1 MIRASRPAFC
11 HRQPGNAFD
20 GHKGSFTRLLPE
32 ALFEQPHDPGS
43 GRSAGSRYPAGLGVG
58 RFNRVENQNLK
69 AIKLPEK
76 FLSQKDQFRLMR
88 IKTVKDSRSLT
99 LIFPLPATQKYYRS
113 RPLNMLG
120 FLVGHEGK
128 GSLLSLLKE
137 EGLASGL
144 SAGGGDSTSSY
155 TSFNINIQLTPKG
168 LKRYTKV
175 IERTFQYSDCFVKKS
190 STICLRGG
198 PQDGRDRL
206 SVCRKTGGTRLVN
219 MFSLLM
225 QIYPLRSVES
235 TPFLI
240 SEYRPRL
247 FDSMLFR
254 LIPENMLALLAAKD
268 LETDQTEKY
277 YGTEYAY
284 LENRADLIKKWKK
297 VKSHP
302 KLSMP
307 EANPFLPESLEVLP
321 FSGTLSLSYQSLAG
335 LKREGLDAELM
346 QKLEEQAGQSFVDLD
361 EILKKVGFQGTT
373 VERRAFRE
381 TLAKHA
387 QGSPIC

>member
-1 MIRASRPAFC
+1 MIPASRPAFC

-43 GRSAGSRYPAGLGVG
+43 GRPAGSRYPAGLG
-58 RFNRVENQNLK
+58 RRSFQPSREPEPKSHK
-69 AIKLPEK
+69 ATRKIP
-76 FLSQKDQFRLMR
+76 FSKDQFRLMR

-175 IERTFQYSDCFVKKS
+175 IERTFQYLRLLREKVFHDMFTRRSAGWQR
-190 STICLRGG
+190 STI
-198 PQDGRDRL
+198 
-206 SVCRKTGGTRLVN
+206 
-219 MFSLLM
+219 
-225 QIYPLRSVES
+225 
-235 TPFLI
+235 
-240 SEYRPRL
+240 
-247 FDSMLFR
+247 
-254 LIPENMLALLAAKD
+254 
-268 LETDQTEKY
+268 
-277 YGTEYAY
+277 
-284 LENRADLIKKWKK
+284 
-297 VKSHP
+297 
-302 KLSMP
+302 
-307 EANPFLPESLEVLP
+307 
-321 FSGTLSLSYQSLAG
+321 G
-335 LKREGLDAELM
+335 LQK
-346 QKLEEQAGQSFVDLD
+346 KLEAHDWSTCF
-361 EILKKVGFQGTT
+361 
-373 VERRAFRE
+373 
-381 TLAKHA
+381 H
-387 QGSPIC
+387 C